1 MQRLA
6 LHYPTLDPAAEP
18 PTEHILQQSNPTMSN
33 IISQAAQSA
42 KEALT
47 SAPDSKKI
55 EDLKNEFKE
64 TGKDA
69 RLTTDYGVKQTSA
82 DDWLRI
88 VSDDKIGPSL
98 LEDPFARER
107 VRLY

>member
-1 MQRLA
+1 
-6 LHYPTLDPAAEP
+6 
-18 PTEHILQQSNPTMSN
+18 MSN
-33 IISQAAQSA
+33 IISQAGQKA

-47 SAPDSKKI
+47 SAPSSKKVD
-55 EDLKNEFKE
+55 DLKNEFKE
-64 TGKDA
+64 TDKNA
-69 RLTTDYGVKQTSA
+69 RLTTDYGVKQTTA

-107 VRLY
+107 VRITYQ